1 MTSNL
6 ETEIYQQPAVLQRF
20 LEEKVEGVARLA
32 EIIRADAPRFF
43 VIAARGTSD
52 NAATYAKYIFAAING
67 IPVALAMP
75 SLYTLY
81 NRPPDMH
88 GGWVIGISQSGQS
101 PDIQAVLEEARRQ
114 NVPTL
119 TITNDADSPLA
130 EIADH
135 VISLAAGE
143 EKSVAASKTYT
154 AELMAIATLA
164 AYLKG
169 EQKLVAELNRVSSY
183 AETVLQGAPVVSE
196 IARRFYKHDQLVVVS
211 RGFNYC
217 TTFEIALKIK
227 ELAYIA
233 AQAYS
238 SADFLHGPIAL
249 LQKGFPVLAVACE
262 GMAHDKMLELIDELR
277 PLDVELALI
286 TNDEA
291 LLESTG
297 GAVRLP
303 AGMPEWL
310 SPIISVIPGQ
320 LLALNLAIERG
331 YDPDNPRGLRKVTLT
346 I

>member
-1 MTSNL
+1 
-6 ETEIYQQPAVLQRF
+6 
-20 LEEKVEGVARLA
+20 
-32 EIIRADAPRFF
+32 
-43 VIAARGTSD
+43 
-52 NAATYAKYIFAAING
+52 
-67 IPVALAMP
+67 
-75 SLYTLY
+75 
-81 NRPPDMH
+81 MH